1 MELNIWNLPNF
12 FFPLGAPKQFKMIV
26 KLIRLYISLN
36 VKNVKNLEAKR
47 EKEHEDTPFANCS
60 MWSRG
65 DKQFGKISI
74 V

>member
-1 MELNIWNLPNF
+1 
-12 FFPLGAPKQFKMIV
+12 MIV

-60 MWSRG
+60 MWSGG